1 MDEVR
6 VKTDDWRAL
15 AQALTGSDA
24 WTYGPIRQG
33 YQDYTHGIPQTRW
46 ERRTFTLGGHEVTE
60 VSFYALRMVGN
71 GHMLETLRSM
81 EVELRVPEVV
91 QIAKIEGR
99 QGLHVAS
106 GRADVRRRLEGW
118 NPVTASRPSRRAED
132 VIRVNRI
139 LSGEEV
145 EPGTDSTSSP
155 EVPSPGVGAS
165 YVCRYGHVRD
175 EVERDPINDAFFC
188 VECGVEIE

>member
-118 NPVTASRPSRRAED
+118 NPVTSLGVRIGARKPWSLRGFGVKPAPRRPRA
-132 VIRVNRI
+132 RPTPW
-139 LSGEEV
+139 
-145 EPGTDSTSSP
+145 PG
-155 EVPSPGVGAS
+155 
-165 YVCRYGHVRD
+165 R
-175 EVERDPINDAFFC
+175 
-188 VECGVEIE
+188 